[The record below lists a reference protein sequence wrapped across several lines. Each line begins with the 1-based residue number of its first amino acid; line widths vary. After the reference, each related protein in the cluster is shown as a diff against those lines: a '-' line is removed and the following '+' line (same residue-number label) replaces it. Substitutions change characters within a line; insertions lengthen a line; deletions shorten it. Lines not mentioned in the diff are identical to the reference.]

1 MENAEGERRGYGMT
15 GEHSQD
21 AHSEADRQLLA
32 RVRAMMAAGDYEGA
46 AAAAG
51 DLLRSPVLRPI
62 AQRLVT
68 ACRYATELRFQRPAE
83 ATQIVT
89 GLLSDIGSPEHLVP
103 ETGEGPQVVESPGS
117 DRVVFVFAGA
127 DQAPFAHVV
136 VQSWLRR
143 RRCHAVYVR
152 DPRSQFS
159 ITGLP
164 GLAPDLDGCIAGLRR
179 LADGLGATRRYCLGY
194 SANGYSALRYGVG
207 MACEAVL
214 AFSPVTTLDLK
225 PDVRNRFPMIRRL
238 HQENPQ
244 LVDDVLPYYRRAENP
259 PRLTIVYGA
268 ENRSDRWA
276 AQRMAVLPGVRLV
289 PVPGLAD
296 HDSMGV
302 CMVSRRF
309 GPLLDE
315 MFGPA

>member
-1 MENAEGERRGYGMT
+1 MTNERVAGSG
-15 GEHSQD
+15 
-21 AHSEADRQLLA
+21 SEADRQALA
-32 RVRAMMAAGDYEGA
+32 RVRAMMQAGDYDA
-46 AAAAG
+46 AAAAAA
-51 DLLRSPVLRPI
+51 DLASSPALRPI

-68 ACRYATELRFQRPAE
+68 ACRYALELRFQRPAD
-83 ATQIVT
+83 AARMVT
-89 GLLSDIGSPEHLVP
+89 GLIEDMGSSDHVLP
-103 ETGEGPQVVESPGS
+103 ETGAGPQVVESPGS
-117 DRVVFVFAGA
+117 ERAVFVFAGA
-127 DQAPFAHVV
+127 DQTPFAHVV

-143 RRCHAVYVR
+143 RGCHAVYVR
-152 DPRSQFS
+152 DPRSQFA

-164 GLAPDLDGCIAGLRR
+164 GLAPDLEGCMAGLRR
-179 LADGLGATRRYCLGY
+179 IADGLGVRRRYCLGY
-194 SANGYSALRYGVG
+194 SANGYSALRYGIG
-207 MACEAVL
+207 IEAEAVL

-225 PDVRNRFPMIRRL
+225 PEQRNRFPMIRRL
-238 HQENPQ
+238 HEENPH
-244 LVDDVLPYYRRAENP
+244 LVDDVLPHYRRAARP

-315 MFGPA
+315 MFGPT

>member
-1 MENAEGERRGYGMT
+1 MSDDRDSGAAEAERG
-15 GEHSQD
+15 
-21 AHSEADRQLLA
+21 LLA
-32 RVRAMMAAGDYEGA
+32 RVRAMMAAGDYDGA
-46 AAAAG
+46 AAAATG
-51 DLLRSPVLRPI
+51 LMRSPALRPI
-62 AQRLVT
+62 AQRLVA

-83 ATQIVT
+83 ATRMVT
-89 GLLSDIGSPEHLVP
+89 GLLEDIGSAGHVIP
-103 ETGEGPQVVESPGS
+103 ETSGGPQVVESPGS
-117 DRVVFVFAGA
+117 DSVVFVFAGA

-143 RRCHAVYVR
+143 RHCHAVYVR

-164 GLAPDLDGCIAGLRR
+164 GLAPDLAGCIAGLRR
-179 LADGLGATRRYCLGY
+179 IADGLGATRRYCLGY

-207 MACEAVL
+207 LAAEAVL

-225 PDVRNRFPMIRRL
+225 PDVRQRFPMIHRL
-238 HQENPQ
+238 HQENPH
-244 LVDDVLPYYRRAENP
+244 LVDDVLPHYRQAERP
-259 PRLTIVYGA
+259 PRLIIVYGA

-315 MFGPA
+315 MFGPG

>member
-1 MENAEGERRGYGMT
+1 MT
-15 GEHSQD
+15 DIPAPGPD
-21 AHSEADRQLLA
+21 AAADRERLR
-32 RVRAMMAAGDYEGA
+32 RVREMMAAGDYDGA
-46 AAAAG
+46 AAAAA
-51 DLLRSPVLRPI
+51 DLARAPELRPI

-68 ACRYATELRFQRPAE
+68 ACRYAMELRFQRPAE
-83 ATQIVT
+83 ATRMVT
-89 GLLSDIGSPEHLVP
+89 GLLEDIGSADHVIP
-103 ETGEGPQVVESPGS
+103 ETTGGPQVVESPGS
-117 DRVVFVFAGA
+117 DRIVFVFAGA

-159 ITGLP
+159 IAGLP
-164 GLAPDLDGCIAGLRR
+164 GVAPDLAGCMAGMRR
-179 LADGLGATRRYCLGY
+179 IADGLGATRRYCLGY

-207 MACEAVL
+207 ITAEAVL
-214 AFSPVTTLDLK
+214 TFSPVTTLDLK
-225 PDVRNRFPMIRRL
+225 PDVRDRYPMIRRL

-244 LVDDVLPYYRRAENP
+244 LVDDVLPHYRRAERP
-259 PRLTIVYGA
+259 PRLVIVYGA
-268 ENRSDRWA
+268 ENRADRWA
-276 AQRMAVLPGVRLV
+276 AQRMGVLPGVRLV

-315 MFGPA
+315 MFGPSEGPADPAAAG